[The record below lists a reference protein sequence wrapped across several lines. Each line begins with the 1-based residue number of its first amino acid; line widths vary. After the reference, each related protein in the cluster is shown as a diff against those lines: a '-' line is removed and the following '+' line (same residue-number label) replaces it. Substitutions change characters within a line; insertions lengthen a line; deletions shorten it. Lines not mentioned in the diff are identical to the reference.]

1 MFPSRGEPT
10 HLPTPPPRPPFS
22 APKYGRGGGAG
33 LGTGAGLNSVP
44 SQSQGLLG
52 STDTYTDLRGRRGLT
67 SFCFSP
73 RPKGNRKMVSGQGK
87 RARTRGTWADTG
99 SGHVMAARHRQAQIP
114 SYHFDRRRWC
124 RKQPMF
130 PDPHNTPDIVVTHL
144 CVYICLFLVTRGGQH
159 PVLRVIASSSLPLPL
174 ITPLSLILLS
184 SATKAHYFPYSSD
197 PVLKFDC
204 FSLMSHYHMPPLP
217 GLIHI
222 HNSIMSV

>member
-1 MFPSRGEPT
+1 MKAKDYLEAVSCPCFLPVGGGPT

-33 LGTGAGLNSVP
+33 LGTGEGLNSVP

-87 RARTRGTWADTG
+87 RTTTRGTWADTG

-114 SYHFDRRRWC
+114 SYHFDRRRCC
-124 RKQPMF
+124 RNQPIF
-130 PDPHNTPDIVVTHL
+130 PDPLTHH
-144 CVYICLFLVTRGGQH
+144 T
-159 PVLRVIASSSLPLPL
+159 SSSL
-174 ITPLSLILLS
+174 TSLFIFAFSWLLE
-184 SATKAHYFPYSSD
+184 A
-197 PVLKFDC
+197 V
-204 FSLMSHYHMPPLP
+204 
-217 GLIHI
+217 
-222 HNSIMSV
+222 SIQS